1 MNFELKRLEGAIT
14 ILVWG
19 RYGTTKFQN
28 PHPILE
34 MPLLHHHWLEKNN
47 FTEAEIC
54 MPLLMQFFY
63 STWALRVLMTS
74 QANWRKSKRSRNGL
88 RLFRERLLILIHI
101 WKLISWF
108 HEHKNFCP
116 RFFVVFSV
124 AFFEH
129 RGCFLE
135 LELILGSQSNN
146 IIMWHWKC
154 ACTSILLKLYET
166 TGMLPIKSRFFY
178 FRSKRKTEKNPCNGK
193 WKCNKIST

>member
-1 MNFELKRLEGAIT
+1 
-14 ILVWG
+14 
-19 RYGTTKFQN
+19 
-28 PHPILE
+28 
-34 MPLLHHHWLEKNN
+34 
-47 FTEAEIC
+47 
-54 MPLLMQFFY
+54 
-63 STWALRVLMTS
+63 MTS
-74 QANWRKSKRSRNGL
+74 QANWHKSKRSRNGL

-116 RFFVVFSV
+116 RFLLFFSV

-154 ACTSILLKLYET
+154 ACTSLLLKLYET

-178 FRSKRKTEKNPCNGK
+178 FRSKMKRDKTLVMANESAIKYPHKQRRRNQSQDPQKLFSYKEGTYTS
-193 WKCNKIST
+193 KINFRIMWNSAVYFLIFFAWGNYKSTWVLV